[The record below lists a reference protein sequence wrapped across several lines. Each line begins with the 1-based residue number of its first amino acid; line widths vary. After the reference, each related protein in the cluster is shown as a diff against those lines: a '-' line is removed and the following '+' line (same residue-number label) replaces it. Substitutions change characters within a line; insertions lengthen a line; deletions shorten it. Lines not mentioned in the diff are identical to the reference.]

1 MQPLRI
7 MAILHGSAVTYC
19 PGVIMVPARPWRQAD
34 SLDYPAQQ
42 GEAMKKIAVYPGTF
56 DPVTNGHLD
65 VIRRGLSMF
74 DRVIVAVG
82 INPGKKPLFNFEERV
97 EILNQVLD
105 GVERVEVAGFDG
117 LLVDFANEVG
127 ACAILRGLRAV
138 SDFEYELQRALMNRK
153 LDRNIETVFLMTG
166 FRWIYISSTIV
177 KEAARFGGSLEGL
190 VPECVEQRMR
200 EKYAAMCSGK

>member
-1 MQPLRI
+1 M
-7 MAILHGSAVTYC
+7 H
-19 PGVIMVPARPWRQAD
+19 
-34 SLDYPAQQ
+34 
-42 GEAMKKIAVYPGTF
+42 KIAVYPGTF

-82 INPGKKPLFNFEERV
+82 INPGKAPLFTFEERI
-97 EILNQVLD
+97 EIMNEVLD
-105 GVERVEVAGFDG
+105 STDRVEVAGFEG
-117 LLVDFANEVG
+117 LLVDFAREVG

-153 LDRNIETVFLMTG
+153 LDRCIETVFLMTG

-190 VPECVEQRMR
+190 VPPLVEERMR
-200 EKYAAMCSGK
+200 QKYSDVIL